1 MNQRDMR
8 PPFAALGGTIPPE
21 LEKLPTP
28 CYLLDEDALTRNAE
42 ILGGLAQ
49 RTGCKVLLAQKAF
62 SNYDCYP
69 LLAPHLAGTEASGLF
84 EARLGADEMPGKEVH
99 VFCAASWR
107 SSALPQKRQA
117 KAWGCASTRNAPPRT
132 ATLFMTPAPPAAA
145 LAPPA
150 PSGTPQ

>member
-84 EARLGADEMPGKEVH
+84 EEIGR
-99 VFCAASWR
+99 ASCR
-107 SSALPQKRQA
+107 ERV
-117 KAWGCASTRNAPPRT
+117 
-132 ATLFMTPAPPAAA
+132 
-145 LAPPA
+145 
-150 PSGTPQ
+150 